1 MRFTIGKKMVAGFG
15 GVILLMLIVFSI
27 TYASFQNLRK
37 LQDEGASRANDA
49 LLAARAVDAPSRLY
63 TVIADAVINRD
74 LESIAVRWAE
84 RKAEEQKLL
93 NDLGAYLDNGE
104 EKQYIKETKEV
115 FLKISDKFENQMIPL
130 LRTTEGVTE
139 EIRAMDAEFDSLT
152 AAYQK
157 PINELAKVFKSEQQ
171 SGDAVF
177 DAAAGKAVI
186 LCSILT
192 AIATLLSILFT
203 ILITQSI
210 SLPLAKAV
218 SLAGSVA
225 GGNLRENVE
234 AVYLNRTDEIGTL
247 AKSLMA
253 MITSLRSVMEH
264 ITSAAMNVNAG
275 SQEISSSS
283 EELSQGASEQAASA
297 EQVSA
302 SMEEMT
308 ATVRQNAENSIVA
321 KGMASTSAND
331 SQRGG
336 ESVVTTVRAMKEIAA
351 KIMIIEEIARQ
362 TNLLA
367 LNAAIE
373 AARAGEAGKGFA
385 VVASEVRKLAE
396 RSQEA
401 SKDISE
407 LSRKSLL
414 VAEEAGRIIAG
425 VVPDIRQTSELV
437 KEITAASRE
446 QITGIEQISKAIAQ
460 LDAVIQQ
467 NASSS
472 EGMASVAEE
481 LSGQASQLIDSIGFF
496 KLPETG
502 KSNRAG

>member
-1 MRFTIGKKMVAGFG
+1 MRLTIGKKMVAGFG
-15 GVILLMLIVFSI
+15 GVILLMLIVFSV
-27 TYASFQNLRK
+27 TYGSFQNLRK

-49 LLAARAVDAPSRLY
+49 LLAVQAVDAPYRLY

-74 LESIAVRWAE
+74 LEKTAIRWTEIKAVE
-84 RKAEEQKLL
+84 LKLI
-93 NDLGAYLDNGE
+93 NDLDTRLDTDQ
-104 EKQYIKETKEV
+104 EKQYSKEIKDV
-115 FLKISDKFENQMIPL
+115 FLKISDKFENRMMPL
-130 LRTTEGVTE
+130 LRSTEGIND
-139 EIRAMDAEFDSLT
+139 EIRAVDAEFDILT
-152 AAYQK
+152 DSYQK
-157 PINELAKVFKSEQQ
+157 PITELAKGFKSEQQ
-171 SGDAVF
+171 TGDAVF
-177 DAAAGKAVI
+177 DTAAGKAVI

-192 AIATLLSILFT
+192 AIAALLSIICT
-203 ILITQSI
+203 ILITRGISI
-210 SLPLAKAV
+210 PLARAV
-218 SLAGSVA
+218 SIAGSVA
-225 GGNLRENVE
+225 GGNLRENIE
-234 AVYLNRTDEIGTL
+234 AAYLNRTDEIGTL

-373 AARAGEAGKGFA
+373 AARAGDAGKGFA

-407 LSRKSLL
+407 LSRKSVL

-481 LSGQASQLIDSIGFF
+481 LSGQAAQLIDSIGFF
-496 KLPETG
+496 KLPENG
-502 KSNRAG
+502 NSIREG